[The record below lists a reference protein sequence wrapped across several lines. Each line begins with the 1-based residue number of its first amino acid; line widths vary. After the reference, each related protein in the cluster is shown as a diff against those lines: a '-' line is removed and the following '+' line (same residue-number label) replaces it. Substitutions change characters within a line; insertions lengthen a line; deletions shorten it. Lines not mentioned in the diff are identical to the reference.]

1 LMMETNSNNYLPP
14 IYLYTSEK
22 PNPKP
27 LFVLPHMAISSMKMF
42 GKTGEHLELGLSR
55 GTAQIKA
62 IAFYSSPESF
72 TSVPKDGTHK
82 DIVAHL
88 EYDAFKG
95 GVRLRLVDVL

>member
-1 LMMETNSNNYLPP
+1 
-14 IYLYTSEK
+14 
-22 PNPKP
+22 NPKP